1 MRYFMYRTTIAL
13 DNKTIKK
20 IKEVA
25 EAENRT
31 IPNLIQTIILKYLE
45 ELYYTNESETE
56 ETLKDSSL
64 KRRIKQGIQDYKSK
78 KGRFV

>member
-1 MRYFMYRTTIAL
+1 MYRTTIAL